1 MSIPRALVTWDSLE
15 REWGGG
21 KPRGGST
28 MGAIER
34 FKEYTVALEEDYH
47 DDDWSRKAGGGSSLL
62 PSE

>member
-1 MSIPRALVTWDSLE
+1 
-15 REWGGG
+15 
-21 KPRGGST
+21 

-34 FKEYTVALEEDYH
+34 SKEYTVALEEDYH

>member
-1 MSIPRALVTWDSLE
+1 M
-15 REWGGG
+15 
-21 KPRGGST
+21 

-47 DDDWSRKAGGGSSLL
+47 DDWSRKAGGGSSLL